1 MLTELA
7 HRLSLALPPK
17 LAHQLAV
24 RVLAQGWPVAWRDFA
39 RTQGNADP
47 SVTIAGLAFPNPVGL
62 AAGFDKDAVALPGLV
77 RMGFGHIEIGTVTPR
92 PQAGN
97 PGPALFRLK
106 ADRAIINRLG
116 MPGHG
121 ADVVAGRLE
130 RWRVANSGPRVRI
143 GVSVGSNRDSE
154 DIAADMAFGVG
165 RLGPLADYL
174 TINLSSPNTAGLRDW
189 QTGERLSRVLDAACA
204 AHAALANRPP
214 MFVKIACDM
223 DEATEADL
231 VDRVTTAGIEG
242 LVLCNTTVAR
252 ADTLRSPHAKQAGG
266 LSGRPLAERA
276 LAQLRRVHAQA
287 GNRLAL
293 IASGGVMSAA
303 DACARLEAGAS
314 LVQVMTGWIYR
325 GPRLVDEIL
334 ADVSAGQPA
343 PVSAGFRQSRAPLHP
358 DPVQS

>member
-7 HRLSLALPPK
+7 HRLSLALPPT

-24 RVLAQGWPVAWRDFA
+24 RVLAQGWPVAWRDSA
-39 RTQGNADP
+39 RAQHAADRR
-47 SVTIAGLAFPNPVGL
+47 VTVAGLTFPNPVGL
-62 AAGFDKDAVALPGLV
+62 AAGFDKDAVALPGLA

-130 RWRVANSGPRVRI
+130 QWRVTNPDTRVRI

-174 TINLSSPNTAGLRDW
+174 TVNLSSPNTAGLRDW
-189 QTGERLSRVLDAACA
+189 QTGDRLSRALEAACA
-204 AHAALANRPP
+204 AHAGLANRPP
-214 MFVKIACDM
+214 LFVKIACDM
-223 DEATEADL
+223 DETTEADL
-231 VDRVTTAGIEG
+231 VDRVTAAGIDG

-252 ADTLRSPHAKQAGG
+252 AETLRSPHAKQAGG
-266 LSGRPLAERA
+266 LSGAPLAERA
-276 LAQLRRVHAQA
+276 LAQLRRVNAQA

-303 DACARLEAGAS
+303 DACTRLEAGAD

-325 GPRLVDEIL
+325 GPRLVDDIL
-334 ADVSAGQPA
+334 ANISATPSA
-343 PVSAGFRQSRAPLHP
+343 PFNAGSRQSRAPLHP
-358 DPVQS
+358 DPVRS